1 MSVKMRLS
9 SAAAGPD
16 PQALSDAGRTRAL
29 TQEPVSS
36 AAKARTW
43 AYGSTLLKILGLA
56 AFAFLL
62 FGPLANLVLWSFA
75 ERWYAPFKLPVSYGT
90 REWEVVFRPTGDAM
104 SSLATSVSIACLTV
118 LVALAVSVPAGYAL
132 ARLRL
137 PWRTALMILFLLPQ
151 AFPSVAIYINV
162 ARVFYSLG
170 LTGTI
175 TGVVLVHAA
184 HGLVYS
190 VWIAAAA
197 FAAVDRDL
205 ELAARNI
212 GASPLRTFFTITLPL
227 AAPGIMA
234 SAIFVFLESL
244 DEFTGTFFVGVPQVT
259 TLPLLLYNASMGG
272 NYQIASITALILLVP
287 SVLFML
293 VIERFLRADVLS
305 KVGQ

>member
-1 MSVKMRLS
+1 
-9 SAAAGPD
+9 
-16 PQALSDAGRTRAL
+16 
-29 TQEPVSS
+29 VS
-36 AAKARTW
+36 ARTL
-43 AYGSTLLKILGLA
+43 ASGLLKALGLA
-56 AFAFLL
+56 VFAFFL

-90 REWEVVFRPTGDAM
+90 RYWEVVFRPTGDAM
-104 SSLATSVSIACLTV
+104 SSLTTSVSIASLTV
-118 LVALAVSVPAGYAL
+118 VVALLVSVPAGYAL
-132 ARLRL
+132 ARLKL
-137 PWRTALMILFLLPQ
+137 PWRTGIMILFLLPQ

-162 ARVFYSLG
+162 ARVFYGFG

-175 TGVVLVHAA
+175 PGVVLVHAA

-197 FAAVDRDL
+197 FASVDRDL
-205 ELAARNI
+205 EHAARNI
-212 GASPLRTFFTITLPL
+212 GASPWRTFATVTLPL

-287 SVLFML
+287 SVLFMF

>member
-1 MSVKMRLS
+1 MSGKSPSSPM
-9 SAAAGPD
+9 SAALD
-16 PQALSDAGRTRAL
+16 LSGG
-29 TQEPVSS
+29 QPSVPHVSMKS
-36 AAKARTW
+36 GKVWTF
-43 AYGSTLLKILGLA
+43 GSTALKIAGLA
-56 AFAFLL
+56 VFAFLL
-62 FGPLANLVLWSFA
+62 FGPLANLVLWSVA
-75 ERWYAPFKLPVSYGT
+75 ERWYTPFKLPVSYGL
-90 REWEVVFRPTGDAM
+90 RYWEVVFRPTGDAM
-104 SSLATSVSIACLTV
+104 SSLATSVTIACLTV
-118 LVALAVSVPAGYAL
+118 LVALAVSIPSGYAL

-162 ARVFYSLG
+162 ARVFYSIG
-170 LTGTI
+170 LSGTI

-212 GASPLRTFFTITLPL
+212 GASPLRTFFTVTLPL

-287 SVLFML
+287 SVVFMI
-293 VIERFLRADVLS
+293 VIERFLKADVLS

>member
-1 MSVKMRLS
+1 MSGNVRTSLA
-9 SAAAGPD
+9 SAAPASIP
-16 PQALSDAGRTRAL
+16 L
-29 TQEPVSS
+29 PVNQGLP
-36 AAKARTW
+36 APRVRFW
-43 AYGSTLLKILGLA
+43 AYGSTLFKVLGLG
-56 AFAFLL
+56 AFAFFL

-75 ERWYAPFKLPVSYGT
+75 ERWYAPFKLPVTYGT
-90 REWEVVFRPTGDAM
+90 RYWEVVFRPTGDAM
-104 SSLATSVSIACLTV
+104 SSLLTSVGIACLTV
-118 LVALAVSVPAGYAL
+118 LVALAVSIPAGYAL
-132 ARLRL
+132 ARLKL

-162 ARVFYSLG
+162 ARVFYSIG
-170 LTGTI
+170 LTGTVP
-175 TGVVLVHAA
+175 GVVLVHAA

-293 VIERFLRADVLS
+293 VIERFLKADVLS

>member
-1 MSVKMRLS
+1 MTARSIL
-9 SAAAGPD
+9 G
-16 PQALSDAGRTRAL
+16 T
-29 TQEPVSS
+29 
-36 AAKARTW
+36 AAKA
-43 AYGSTLLKILGLA
+43 LA
-56 AFAFLL
+56 LALFAFAL
-62 FGPLANLVLWSFA
+62 FGPLANLALWSVA
-75 ERWYAPFKLPVSYGT
+75 ERWYTPFKLPVTYGL
-90 REWEVVFRPTGDAM
+90 RYWEVVFRPTGDAM
-104 SSLATSVSIACLTV
+104 SSLATSVAIAGLTV
-118 LVALAVSVPAGYAL
+118 LVALLVSVPAGYAL
-132 ARLRL
+132 ARLKL
-137 PWRTALMILFLLPQ
+137 PARTLIMIAFLLPQ

-162 ARVFYSLG
+162 ARIFYQIG
-170 LTGTI
+170 LAGTVA
-175 TGVVLVHAA
+175 GVVLVHAA

-212 GASPLRTFFTITLPL
+212 GASGFRTFATITLPL

-259 TLPLLLYNASMGG
+259 TLPLLLYSASMGG

-287 SVLFML
+287 SVAFMM

>member
-1 MSVKMRLS
+1 MNARHIAAT
-9 SAAAGPD
+9 SA
-16 PQALSDAGRTRAL
+16 
-29 TQEPVSS
+29 
-36 AAKARTW
+36 
-43 AYGSTLLKILGLA
+43 KIVGLA
-56 AFAFLL
+56 AFAFAI
-62 FGPLANLVLWSFA
+62 FGPLANLVLWSVA
-75 ERWYAPFKLPVSYGT
+75 ERWYTPFKLPVTYGT
-90 REWEVVFRPTGDAM
+90 RYWEVVFRPTGDAM
-104 SSLATSVSIACLTV
+104 ASLATSVWIALLTV
-118 LVALAVSVPAGYAL
+118 LVSLVLSIPAGYAL
-132 ARLRL
+132 ARLKL
-137 PWRTALMILFLLPQ
+137 PFRTLIMIAFLLPQ

-162 ARVFYSLG
+162 ARIFYSLG

-197 FAAVDRDL
+197 FAAVDKDM
-205 ELAARNI
+205 ELAARNL
-212 GASPLRTFFTITLPL
+212 GASPLRTFATITLPL

-293 VIERFLRADVLS
+293 FIERFLRADVLA
-305 KVGQ
+305 KVGH

>member
-1 MSVKMRLS
+1 
-9 SAAAGPD
+9 
-16 PQALSDAGRTRAL
+16 
-29 TQEPVSS
+29 
-36 AAKARTW
+36 
-43 AYGSTLLKILGLA
+43 
-56 AFAFLL
+56 
-62 FGPLANLVLWSFA
+62 
-75 ERWYAPFKLPVSYGT
+75 
-90 REWEVVFRPTGDAM
+90 M
-104 SSLATSVSIACLTV
+104 SSLATSVSIATLTV
-118 LVALAVSVPAGYAL
+118 LVALLVSVPAGYAL
-132 ARLRL
+132 ARLKL
-137 PWRTALMILFLLPQ
+137 PWRTFIMILFLMPQ

-170 LTGTI
+170 LTGTVA
-175 TGVVLVHAA
+175 GVVLVHAA

-197 FAAVDRDL
+197 FASVDREL
-205 ELAARNI
+205 ENAARNM
-212 GASPLRTFFTITLPL
+212 GASPLRAFATVTLPL
-227 AAPGIMA
+227 AAPGLMA

-287 SVLFML
+287 SVAFML

>member
-1 MSVKMRLS
+1 LG
-9 SAAAGPD
+9 ATG
-16 PQALSDAGRTRAL
+16 
-29 TQEPVSS
+29 
-36 AAKARTW
+36 
-43 AYGSTLLKILGLA
+43 LKVIGLA
-56 AFAFLL
+56 VFAFML
-62 FGPLANLVLWSFA
+62 FGPLANLVLWSVA
-75 ERWYAPFKLPVSYGT
+75 ERWYTPFKLPVSYGL
-90 REWEVVFRPTGDAM
+90 RYWEVVFRPTGDAM
-104 SSLATSVSIACLTV
+104 SSLMTSVSIACLTV

-162 ARVFYSLG
+162 ARVFYSIG

-175 TGVVLVHAA
+175 AGVVLVHTA

-197 FAAVDRDL
+197 FAAIDRDL

-287 SVLFML
+287 SVLFMII
-293 VIERFLRADVLS
+293 IERFLKADVLS